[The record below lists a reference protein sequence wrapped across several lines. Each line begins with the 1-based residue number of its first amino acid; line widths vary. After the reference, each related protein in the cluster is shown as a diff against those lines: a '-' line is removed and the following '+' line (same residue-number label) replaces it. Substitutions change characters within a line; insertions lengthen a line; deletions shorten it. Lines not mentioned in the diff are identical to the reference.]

1 MENIVSA
8 RRLRKSMLKD
18 MDIKNVDLGGGISLD
33 LDKHYRKYR
42 GEEESYSSF
51 YDKSEESDTSLH
63 TPKFTWKAKMM
74 IKCFLSLLIVFVC
87 LIGKLVFPEQFLSN
101 SYIQMLK
108 TEYQKDYGKEEVLN
122 NIEKLTSMTYH
133 NFEYIIPGSL
143 ANKVKDTYFAT
154 IKPKVMGFELKETM
168 NQYVF
173 NKPQAV
179 ATPIEEKQP
188 EAQQEVKDKEALDGV
203 GGGEPIEETPKTP
216 EESSAVSM
224 MQDDVGQ
231 IVNKN
236 INMIKPI
243 SGVITSAYGARDQIF
258 DGVNSYHTGMDIANN
273 MGTQIHSA
281 TTGKV
286 VKVQKMDKYYGN
298 YVVVETDGV
307 NFKYAHMSEIKATL
321 GDEIKQNDIVGLVG
335 STGMSTGPHL
345 HFEISI
351 NGRTVDPQQLI
362 KF

>member
-18 MDIKNVDLGGGISLD
+18 MDLKNVDLGGGISLD
-33 LDKHYRKYR
+33 LDKHYRKYK
-42 GEEESYSSF
+42 GEEDSYSSF
-51 YDKSEESDTSLH
+51 YDKSEESETGLH

-74 IKCFLSLLIVFVC
+74 IKCFLSLMIVFVC
-87 LIGKLVFPEQFLSN
+87 LLGKLVFPEQFLSN
-101 SYIQMLK
+101 SYVQMLK
-108 TEYQKDYGKEEVLN
+108 TEYQKDYGKEEVLT
-122 NIEKLTSMTYH
+122 NIEKFTSMAYH

-143 ANKVKDTYFAT
+143 ANTVKNTYFST
-154 IKPKVMGFELKETM
+154 IKPKVMGFEVKECM
-168 NQYVF
+168 NQYIF
-173 NKPQAV
+173 NKEKTVP
-179 ATPIEEKQP
+179 TPVEETKPEVQE
-188 EAQQEVKDKEALDGV
+188 EAQENLDGV
-203 GGGEPIEETPKTP
+203 GGGEPIEEAPKTP
-216 EESSAVSM
+216 EEASAVSM

-243 SGVITSAYGARDQIF
+243 SGVITSTYGARDQIF
-258 DGVNSYHTGMDIANN
+258 DGVNSYHTGTDIANN
-273 MGTQIHSA
+273 MGTEIHSA

-286 VKVQKMDKYYGN
+286 IKVQKMDKYYGN
-298 YVVVETDGV
+298 YVVVETNGV
-307 NFKYAHMSEIKATL
+307 NFKYAHMSEIKVNL

-351 NGRTVDPQQLI
+351 NGRTVDSQQLI